1 MLEKHLLSADGMLLN
16 EAEDRLLT
24 FRLAFCL
31 SWIVSAHIPCLLLLL
46 SPAAQL
52 LVDGLKLVC
61 PAEGD
66 ELYDLV
72 REAYL
77 RRRAGT
83 ERIFRCAV
91 AAQEHFVV
99 DDLPH
104 TDVYFALLRKDHCGA
119 GQTVGTDG
127 RDDDALGL
135 RVQDRPAGRQRIGC
149 RACGGRHDD
158 AVTTVTLYKDVV
170 AVDAEVDGLLQ
181 AAFRHDH
188 IMRA

>member
-1 MLEKHLLSADGMLLN
+1 MAGNVAIAVGGGSFDEAQLPDVPGNGSLCHLEALLAQMLEKYLLSADGMLLN

-31 SWIVSAHIPCLLLLL
+31 RWIVSAHIPCLLLLL

-77 RRRAGT
+77 RR
-83 ERIFRCAV
+83 
-91 AAQEHFVV
+91 
-99 DDLPH
+99 
-104 TDVYFALLRKDHCGA
+104 
-119 GQTVGTDG
+119 
-127 RDDDALGL
+127 
-135 RVQDRPAGRQRIGC
+135 
-149 RACGGRHDD
+149 
-158 AVTTVTLYKDVV
+158 
-170 AVDAEVDGLLQ
+170 
-181 AAFRHDH
+181 
-188 IMRA
+188 